1 MNFRNIVVRKSAAK
15 VALLALA
22 AGLGAAAAAQG
33 AASPGAGAPAARA
46 IEIEIEAGAG
56 YAHTK
61 WFGPLP
67 VKLTPQIAVWIE
79 TEAGAYVD
87 TVHVTLAGAKNQWK
101 GGAKIRRP
109 EALPVWAHARGVKAA
124 DGLFMPDAATALP
137 DAVSGATP
145 KGSFTRR
152 LEFTKPLPAGRYRVK
167 AEVNQSFDF
176 NATWADKLP
185 ADDAR
190 YNGVNGQPSLVYE
203 GILDLGSGAAVVT
216 LAPLGAGSATGRD
229 GKLRAGLAG
238 FDTALQILSS
248 IRAKAVF

>member
-1 MNFRNIVVRKSAAK
+1 MKVMNIAFGKSAAK

-22 AGLGAAAAAQG
+22 TGLGAAASAQG
-33 AASPGAGAPAARA
+33 AASPGAGAQAARA
-46 IEIEIEAGAG
+46 IEVEIEAGEG

-67 VKLTPQIAVWIE
+67 MKLTPQVAVWIE
-79 TEAGAYVD
+79 TDSGTYVD
-87 TVHVTLAGAKNQWK
+87 TVYVTEASAKNRWK

-145 KGSFTRR
+145 KASFTKR
-152 LEFTKPLPAGRYRVK
+152 LDFKAPLPAGRYRVR

-176 NATWADKLP
+176 NATWKDKLP
-185 ADDAR
+185 AGDPR

-203 GILDLGSGAAVVT
+203 GLLDLGSGQASVT
-216 LAPLGAGSATGRD
+216 LTPLGAGSATGSD
-229 GKLRAGLAG
+229 GKSQAGLAG
-238 FDTALQILSS
+238 FDTALQILRS
-248 IRAKAVF
+248 IRAKALK